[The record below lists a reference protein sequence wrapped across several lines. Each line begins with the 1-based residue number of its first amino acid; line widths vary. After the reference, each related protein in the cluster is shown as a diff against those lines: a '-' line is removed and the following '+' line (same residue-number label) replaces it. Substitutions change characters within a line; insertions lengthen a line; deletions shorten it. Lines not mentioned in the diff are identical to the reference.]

1 MEILYLKL
9 LFIDI
14 IGGGSG
20 RLFEITS
27 GITFRY
33 IMFFLGLLILLYK
46 FCFSKI
52 MIKKEEMIVLLLGTF
67 FIPLGFVSLGVNDLS
82 LAFDDI
88 KPFLFFL
95 LSFIILSQSE
105 ENSKLI
111 IDKFLTYLIV
121 VPVLMGIIQIILILM
136 IKYNFLSFYI
146 FYALGESTSNEI
158 MFRGEDGLFFY
169 KGFFFLGVGCIYA
182 FIKKKYFVALF
193 LFICIY
199 LTQTR
204 GLLLASIF
212 SILLYI
218 IFTTRKQIA
227 FIFFLIS
234 PVIFYLLYLITLKIL
249 FLREDVADSDVVRFK
264 DLEFLL
270 DIDNFFHALFGH
282 GWGAE
287 IRDRAKLENVFM
299 EIFYKSGI
307 LGLLSSF
314 VIVIYIFLHKNNKY
328 NPFLYFTVFSFLFS
342 QTNPFIF
349 TPMGI
354 ILLIVSMLSLR
365 YFFDVNSNIVR

>member
-67 FIPLGFVSLGVNDLS
+67 FIPLGFVSIGVNDLS

-136 IKYNFLSFYI
+136 IKYNFLSFYT

-234 PVIFYLLYLITLKIL
+234 PVFFYLLYLITLKIL
-249 FLREDVADSDVVRFK
+249 FLREDVGDSNVVRFK
-264 DLEFLL
+264 DLEYLL
-270 DIDNFFHALFGH
+270 NIDNIFHAFFGH

-314 VIVIYIFLHKNNKY
+314 VIIIYIFLHKNNKY
-328 NPFLYFTVFSFLFS
+328 NPFLYFTAFSFLFS

-354 ILLIVSMLSLR
+354 ILLIMSMLSFR

>member
-27 GITFRY
+27 DITFRY

-46 FCFSKI
+46 FCFSRI
-52 MIKKEEMIVLLLGTF
+52 MIKKKEMIVLLLGTF
-67 FIPLGFVSLGVNDLS
+67 FIPMGFVSMGGNDLS

-111 IDKFLTYLIV
+111 IEKFLTYLIV
-121 VPVLMGIIQIILILM
+121 VPVLMGIIQIILILL
-136 IKYNFLSFYI
+136 IKYNFLSFYA
-146 FYALGESTSNEI
+146 FYAFGESTSNEI

-169 KGFFFLGVGCIYA
+169 KGFFFLGIGCIYA
-182 FIKKKYFVALF
+182 FIKKKYFIALF

-218 IFTTRKQIA
+218 VFTSRKQIA
-227 FIFFLIS
+227 FVFFLIS
-234 PVIFYLLYLITLKIL
+234 PAVFYFLYLITLKIL
-249 FLREDVADSDVVRFK
+249 FLREDVGDSNVVRFK

-270 DIDNFFHALFGH
+270 NIDNIFQAFFGH

-342 QTNPFIF
+342 QSNPFIF

-354 ILLIVSMLSLR
+354 ILLIVSMLSFR

>member
-33 IMFFLGLLILLYK
+33 IVFFLGLLILLYK

-67 FIPLGFVSLGVNDLS
+67 FIPLGFVSMGINDLS

-111 IDKFLTYLIV
+111 IEKFLTYLIFI
-121 VPVLMGIIQIILILM
+121 PVLMGIIQIILILL
-136 IKYNFLSFYI
+136 IKYNFLSFYA
-146 FYALGESTSNEI
+146 FYALGESTSNEV

-169 KGFFFLGVGCIYA
+169 KGFFFLGIGCIYA
-182 FIKKKYFVALF
+182 FIKKKYFIAFF
-193 LFICIY
+193 LFVCIY

-204 GLLLASIF
+204 GLLLVSIF
-212 SILLYI
+212 SILLYVVL
-218 IFTTRKQIA
+218 TNRKQVA

-234 PVIFYLLYLITLKIL
+234 PIAFYLLYLITLKIL
-249 FLREDVADSDVVRFK
+249 FLREDVGDSNVVRFK

-270 DIDNFFHALFGH
+270 NIDNIFHAIFGH

-287 IRDRAKLENVFM
+287 IRDRTKLENVFM

-307 LGLLSSF
+307 LGLLSSL

-328 NPFLYFTVFSFLFS
+328 NPFLYFTVFSFLVS

-354 ILLIVSMLSLR
+354 ILLIMSMLSFR

>member
-20 RLFEITS
+20 RLFEIVN

-33 IMFFLGLLILLYK
+33 IMFFMGLLILFYK

-52 MIKKEEMIVLLLGTF
+52 IIKKEEMIVLLLGTF
-67 FIPLGFVSLGVNDLS
+67 FIPLGFVSMGGNDLS
-82 LAFDDI
+82 IAMDDI

-95 LSFIILSQSE
+95 LSFIILSQNDG
-105 ENSKLI
+105 NSKIIIEKFFTYLLI
-111 IDKFLTYLIV
+111 I
-121 VPVLMGIIQIILILM
+121 PVLMGIIQIFLILL
-136 IKYNFLSFYI
+136 IKYNFLSFYA

-169 KGFFFLGVGCIYA
+169 KGFFFLGVGCIFA
-182 FIKKKYFVALF
+182 FIRKKYFIALF

-212 SILLYI
+212 SILLY
-218 IFTTRKQIA
+218 TVVTSRKHIA
-227 FIFFLIS
+227 FIFFLVS
-234 PVIFYLLYLITLKIL
+234 PAVFYVLYLITLKIL
-249 FLREDVADSDVVRFK
+249 FLREDVGDSNVVRFK
-264 DLEFLL
+264 DLAFLL
-270 DIDNFFHALFGH
+270 NIDNVFHAFFGH

-307 LGLLSSF
+307 LGVISSL

-328 NPFLYFTVFSFLFS
+328 NPFLYFTVFSFIFS

-354 ILLIVSMLSLR
+354 VLLIMSILSCR
-365 YFFDVNSNIVR
+365 YFFDQNTNIIK